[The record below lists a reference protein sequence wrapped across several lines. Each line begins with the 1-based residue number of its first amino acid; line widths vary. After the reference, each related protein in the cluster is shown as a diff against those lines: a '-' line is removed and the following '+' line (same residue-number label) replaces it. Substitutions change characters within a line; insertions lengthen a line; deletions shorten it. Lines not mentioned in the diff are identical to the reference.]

1 VAIDPGS
8 HSTESAAGTMVC
20 PKCGH
25 VQEQRPDCLKCGIVF
40 SKYYALF
47 PDRKSPDDAD
57 SAESPD
63 SQSLP
68 EQDSRMLIADLQR
81 QVREISIRF
90 TELEFEKAERIQ
102 IRTDLKNMEQQLQSD
117 AERVIARLEQC
128 EKRLEQASGSK
139 SQHEREVLLPSL
151 LTRLERLE
159 DRLGSLDHISRQ
171 INSLEDKNEDFLQQ
185 IAELQSQLTILR
197 DEVTETKRQ
206 AEEADQG
213 REIDGSRTPLEDDV
227 HAIRKYL
234 DEFRRILSQ
243 QPTR

>member
-1 VAIDPGS
+1 
-8 HSTESAAGTMVC
+8 MVC

-40 SKYYALF
+40 SKYYDALF
-47 PDRKSPDDAD
+47 PDSKSSDGDG
-57 SAESPD
+57 AESSN
-63 SQSLP
+63 SQSIP
-68 EQDSRMLIADLQR
+68 GQDGKSSIADLRMQM
-81 QVREISIRF
+81 REISLRF

-102 IRTDLKNMEQQLQSD
+102 IRTDLKNLEQRLQSD
-117 AERVIARLEQC
+117 VERIAARLEQC